1 MNHKLLNLH
10 LESHPSSFAI
20 ASHLSG
26 QILNPGSML
35 RSSWWQGLW
44 KATSFFPVSTPPVTV
59 SLKKGEITRS
69 LRAQDCSIAIITLPH
84 LVPRISMRCFLDL
97 FGSVWIVLDLF
108 GSFWIFLDRFG
119 SFWIFLDLF
128 GSFWIFLGS
137 FWIFLDRFRS
147 FWIFLDLF
155 GSF

>member
-1 MNHKLLNLH
+1 L
-10 LESHPSSFAI
+10 
-20 ASHLSG
+20 
-26 QILNPGSML
+26 
-35 RSSWWQGLW
+35 
-44 KATSFFPVSTPPVTV
+44 FPVSTPPVTV

-97 FGSVWIVLDLF
+97 FGSFWIVLDLF
-108 GSFWIFLDRFG
+108 GSFWICLDLFG

-128 GSFWIFLGS
+128 GFVS
-137 FWIFLDRFRS
+137 IFLDLS
-147 FWIFLDLF
+147 WIFLDLF

>member
-59 SLKKGEITRS
+59 GLKKGEITRS

-108 GSFWIFLDRFG
+108 GSFWIFLDLFG
-119 SFWIFLDLF
+119 SFWIFLDL
-128 GSFWIFLGS
+128 LG
-137 FWIFLDRFRS
+137 FVWIFLDLS
-147 FWIFLDLF
+147 WIFLDLF

>member
-97 FGSVWIVLDLF
+97 FGSFWIVLDLF
-108 GSFWIFLDRFG
+108 GSFWICLDLFG

-128 GSFWIFLGS
+128 GFV
-137 FWIFLDRFRS
+137 WIFLDLS
-147 FWIFLDLF
+147 WIFLDLF